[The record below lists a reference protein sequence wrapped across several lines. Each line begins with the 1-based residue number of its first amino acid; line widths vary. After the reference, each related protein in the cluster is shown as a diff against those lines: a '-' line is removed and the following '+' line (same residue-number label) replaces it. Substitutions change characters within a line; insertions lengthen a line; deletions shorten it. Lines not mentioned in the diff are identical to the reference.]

1 MLKKL
6 SRHPVFQQFVGSS
19 IAAYLRLVHLTSRYT
34 IDPPDLYEDFF
45 RDKPFIFTMW
55 HGEHYISP
63 FVKMMWKRKKQNA
76 HEYKPDAIVVE
87 ALISRHRDGEINAIA
102 ASKLGI
108 GSIRGSGAHDQGFRR
123 KGGVPAFRE
132 MLARLEAGS
141 IVALTAD
148 VPKVSRVAGQGIV
161 RLAAH
166 SGRAIYPVA
175 IVTSRRRH
183 MNNWDRSVI
192 NLPFS
197 RIVIAGR
204 PAIWVDRDSDEETL
218 EEKRLLVQSEL
229 NAVTERAYALADGK
243 Q

>member
-1 MLKKL
+1 MSFVKKL
-6 SRHPVFQQFVGSS
+6 GRSSAVQSLVGS
-19 IAAYLRLVHLTSRYT
+19 AAANYLRLVHYTGRYV
-34 IDPPDLYEDFF
+34 IDPPDLYETSAQDM
-45 RDKPFIFTMW
+45 PLIIAMW
-55 HGEHYISP
+55 HGEHLMMP
-63 FVKMMWKRKKQNA
+63 FVNRNGDK
-76 HEYKPDAIVVE
+76 IE
-87 ALISRHRDGEINAIA
+87 ALISRHRDGEINAITA
-102 ASKLGI
+102 RKLGI
-108 GSIRGSGAHDQGFRR
+108 GTIRGSGAHNRDVHR